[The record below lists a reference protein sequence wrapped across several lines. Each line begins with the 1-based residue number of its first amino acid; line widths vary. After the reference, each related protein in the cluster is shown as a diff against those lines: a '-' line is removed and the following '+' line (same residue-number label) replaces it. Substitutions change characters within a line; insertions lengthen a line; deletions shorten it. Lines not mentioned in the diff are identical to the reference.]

1 MYFTTGVLFLNTF
14 DKPFYILECFTTEQS
29 TVKAFLS
36 VNYWAIHT
44 PFIASLPSNKG
55 NEVNFWRNTEMRSDS
70 GKNLE
75 ILNFCFS
82 PTKKVLKCIV
92 NQLANMRTEAI
103 RFENHT

>member
-1 MYFTTGVLFLNTF
+1 M
-14 DKPFYILECFTTEQS
+14 K
-29 TVKAFLS
+29 
-36 VNYWAIHT
+36 
-44 PFIASLPSNKG
+44 
-55 NEVNFWRNTEMRSDS
+55 SDS

-92 NQLANMRTEAI
+92 NQLANTRTEAI